1 MNFDNVLK
9 GLLAVT
15 CLIVIYA
22 SYLYI
27 RKETGPYDPCAE
39 RYEERSDAYAVCTQ
53 SRINW

>member
-1 MNFDNVLK
+1 MNFDTVLK
-9 GLLAVT
+9 GLLAFT

-39 RYEERSDAYAVCTQ
+39 RYEKGTDVYKTCTQ
-53 SRINW
+53 TRINW